1 MNESEIKQKRL
12 RGTIWTVLVIGL
24 MVLALLIFV
33 MNSDRSKSST
43 SLDITETAVAF
54 QAEATANPD
63 SDIDVVD
70 AYPLYEAPVVN
81 INGILIM
88 GGLIVFVVLFA
99 VLREAV
105 LHRKS

>member
-1 MNESEIKQKRL
+1 MTESETKQKRL

-43 SLDITETAVAF
+43 SLDITETAVAI

-63 SDIDVVD
+63 SDIDEVD
-70 AYPLYEAPVVN
+70 SYPLYEPPVVN
-81 INGILIM
+81 INGILLM
-88 GGLIVFVVLFA
+88 GGVLVFIVLFA
-99 VLREAV
+99 VLREAI
-105 LHRKS
+105 LHQKS